1 MLIEISEVVFV
12 FLFEFF
18 GHIFLITSR
27 IKMMTRRQ
35 MALDFFVEKKTG
47 TEMRS
52 KLVQMDIS
60 DGLGNKVMYVQPDQQ
75 FVV

>member
-1 MLIEISEVVFV
+1 
-12 FLFEFF
+12 
-18 GHIFLITSR
+18 
-27 IKMMTRRQ
+27 MMTRRQ